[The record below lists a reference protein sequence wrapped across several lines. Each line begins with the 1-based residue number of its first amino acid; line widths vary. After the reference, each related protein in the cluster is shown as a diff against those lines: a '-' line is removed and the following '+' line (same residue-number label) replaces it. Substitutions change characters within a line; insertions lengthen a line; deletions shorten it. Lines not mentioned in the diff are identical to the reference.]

1 MKDNPEEIFSAFKI
15 DEFNKLMDNHDVE
28 YLKSVATDGLSSILR
43 DYVNDLSDE
52 EFKVWV
58 DYHLKTCETRD
69 LQGYSNH
76 MLYIGKKR

>member
-1 MKDNPEEIFSAFKI
+1 MEKYNVEHLKD
-15 DEFNKLMDNHDVE
+15 
-28 YLKSVATDGLSSILR
+28 VATDGLSSILR

-52 EFKVWV
+52 EFKVWLN
-58 DYHLKTCETRD
+58 YHYKTCEKKD